1 MDDFGILARDF
12 GFRPQGKSAPM
23 SASKGPATTTATSVG
38 IGSVGGSRST
48 SSATARSAWNSTPSG
63 GSLIGDDDGLFG
75 PSSHN
80 QSRPE
85 YGGLSG
91 YDDVFGGPPRYSNQ
105 GRAPPPPAP
114 TPSSAASPFDSL
126 FPGSKESPTGTSSM
140 PVYDKPVYD
149 DDIFDGV
156 PGLKSTGAVRF
167 NDVFASMSNAQ
178 NDASQYDDLLGNFGR
193 AEPELKK
200 GSRGNRSG
208 GTEREVTG
216 FDDLI
221 PGFGGSSPPPNRGT
235 SESSRTANSAV
246 PPTKSSSSVLDEPF
260 VVIEST
266 SVPVYSSSGLFT
278 DPLEHISKPN
288 NSGTTKADGSSVS
301 GGVFD
306 DINAFD
312 GLTKSAPFSDKDRNN
327 KSPSRMKA
335 GNGPA
340 EKATMSDFDNTVHR
354 KMPSDDYQ
362 PPHQTLFDIPTG
374 PSNSHKTTGR
384 SGFNPKNGNAYEASL
399 QDMSPESDGNL
410 DSSDDVWLTVEE
422 IPLFTQPTSAP
433 PPSRPPPPKPV
444 SFPKADKSSAAG
456 SSAKRKVGV
465 ADSVKS
471 FGVSSVD
478 ELEDFAMGKP
488 RNYADERVDVL
499 SSEEEIETNSA
510 AAASAAAMKEAMDRA
525 EAKFK
530 HAKEVRE
537 RERDL
542 KGVKSRE
549 SAQQEDENARK
560 DAQEREYRE
569 KQERLDREREL
580 REREEKEREQKRLE
594 KEREREREEREKAR
608 QAVERATREAR
619 ERAAAEA
626 RLKAE
631 RVAVEKVNAEA
642 RERAERA
649 AVQRAQAE
657 ARERAATEARERA
670 EKAAL
675 EVKQREKAA
684 VARAAQEV
692 RYRAERAAVE
702 RAAEEARARAAEEAR
717 LRAAREKQ
725 QQQQKNENDLE
736 SFFSAR
742 PNSAPRQR
750 AATSD
755 PAFDTQFQSKP
766 VSEGTRRASVS
777 TPSTMR
783 KASSTTNIVD
793 DLSSVFGAATST
805 EEFQEIE
812 GETQERRRARL
823 ERQQRTHQRAQ
834 QALAEKN
841 ARDMQTQR
849 DQAER
854 HRIAETLD
862 IEIKRWAAGKEG
874 NLRALLSTLQ
884 YVLWPECGWQPV
896 SLTDLITA
904 ASVKK
909 VYRKATLSVHPDKV
923 QQKGANLQQKYIA
936 EKVFDL
942 LKEAYNKFNSEELF

>member
-1 MDDFGILARDF
+1 M
-12 GFRPQGKSAPM
+12 
-23 SASKGPATTTATSVG
+23 
-38 IGSVGGSRST
+38 
-48 SSATARSAWNSTPSG
+48 
-63 GSLIGDDDGLFG
+63 
-75 PSSHN
+75 
-80 QSRPE
+80 
-85 YGGLSG
+85 
-91 YDDVFGGPPRYSNQ
+91 
-105 GRAPPPPAP
+105 
-114 TPSSAASPFDSL
+114 
-126 FPGSKESPTGTSSM
+126 
-140 PVYDKPVYD
+140 
-149 DDIFDGV
+149 
-156 PGLKSTGAVRF
+156 
-167 NDVFASMSNAQ
+167 
-178 NDASQYDDLLGNFGR
+178 
-193 AEPELKK
+193 
-200 GSRGNRSG
+200 
-208 GTEREVTG
+208 VTHYYH
-216 FDDLI
+216 LH
-221 PGFGGSSPPPNRGT
+221 RGT
-235 SESSRTANSAV
+235 SESSRPANSAV
-246 PPTKSSSSVLDEPF
+246 PPTKSSSSVLDDPF

-266 SVPVYSSSGLFT
+266 SVPAYSSSGLFT

-312 GLTKSAPFSDKDRNN
+312 GLTKSVPFSDKDRNN
-327 KSPSRMKA
+327 KSPSRTKA

-340 EKATMSDFDNTVHR
+340 EKATMSDFENTVHR

-362 PPHQTLFDIPTG
+362 QPHQTLFDIPTG

-384 SGFNPKNGNAYEASL
+384 SGYNPKNVNAYEASS
-399 QDMSPESDGNL
+399 QDVSPESDGNL

-488 RNYADERVDVL
+488 RNYADERADVL

-594 KEREREREEREKAR
+594 KEREREEREKAR
-608 QAVERATREAR
+608 HAVERATREAR
-619 ERAAAEA
+619 ERAAVEA

-736 SFFSAR
+736 SFFSVR

-750 AATSD
+750 AATS
-755 PAFDTQFQSKP
+755 
-766 VSEGTRRASVS
+766 VR
-777 TPSTMR
+777 
-783 KASSTTNIVD
+783 
-793 DLSSVFGAATST
+793 TS
-805 EEFQEIE
+805 
-812 GETQERRRARL
+812 
-823 ERQQRTHQRAQ
+823 
-834 QALAEKN
+834 
-841 ARDMQTQR
+841 
-849 DQAER
+849 
-854 HRIAETLD
+854 
-862 IEIKRWAAGKEG
+862 
-874 NLRALLSTLQ
+874 
-884 YVLWPECGWQPV
+884 
-896 SLTDLITA
+896 
-904 ASVKK
+904 
-909 VYRKATLSVHPDKV
+909 
-923 QQKGANLQQKYIA
+923 
-936 EKVFDL
+936 
-942 LKEAYNKFNSEELF
+942 LF